1 VAAAV
6 AAAALAALLV
16 GSLAGLV
23 RVPLGPGSAHAAGA
37 ACEKAVVQDWS
48 DNGQVDGAYPL
59 SCYREAIDD
68 MPPDMRNYS
77 DAPTEIERALAVA
90 SNRTA
95 RPKTHARA
103 AAAADTAPPRVPV
116 GLIAL
121 GATAVLLGAGAF
133 AARLTRSRRRPAS

>member
-23 RVPLGPGSAHAAGA
+23 RVPMGPASAHAAGA

-90 SNRTA
+90 SNRTV
-95 RPKTHARA
+95 RPKTQAARA
-103 AAAADTAPPRVPV
+103 GADTAPPRVPV

-133 AARLTRSRRRPAS
+133 AARLTRSRRRHAS

>member
-1 VAAAV
+1 MAAAV
-6 AAAALAALLV
+6 AAAVLAVLLV
-16 GSLAGLV
+16 GSLAGLI
-23 RVPLGPGSAHAAGA
+23 RVSTGPASAHAAGT

-48 DNGQVDGAYPL
+48 DNGRIDRAYPL

-68 MPPDMRNYS
+68 MPPDMRNYT

-90 SNRTA
+90 SNRTV
-95 RPKTHARA
+95 RPKTQAR
-103 AAAADTAPPRVPV
+103 AADTAPPGAPV

-133 AARLTRSRRRPAS
+133 AARLTRSRSRRRPAS

>member
-1 VAAAV
+1 MAAAV
-6 AAAALAALLV
+6 AAAALAVLLV
-16 GSLAGLV
+16 GSLAGPI
-23 RVPLGPGSAHAAGA
+23 RVSTGPASAHAAGVV
-37 ACEKAVVQDWS
+37 CEKAVVQDWS
-48 DNGQVDGAYPL
+48 DNGRIDGSYPL

-90 SNRTA
+90 SNRSV
-95 RPKTHARA
+95 RPKTQAARVT
-103 AAAADTAPPRVPV
+103 DTAPPRVPV